1 MKRLALLVSC
11 SAIFAFSSG
20 LTDVKNVYL
29 LRMAKGM
36 DQYLANR
43 LTNEHVFQIVTDPK
57 LADAIFTDQI
67 GTPFESKMTELFP
80 PPPAADPEP
89 KAEQPEKTAKSDKTE
104 KDKDKDENPPS
115 TAAMLAEAA
124 GKIPSMASTSS
135 FGRARGTLFL
145 VDAKSKEVLWST
157 YNPAKDSTS
166 RELDRTANDI
176 VSRLKKD
183 LSKK

>member
-1 MKRLALLVSC
+1 MKRLALLLSL
-11 SAIFAFSSG
+11 SAVFAFSSG
-20 LTDVKNVYL
+20 LTDVKSVYL

-57 LADAIFTDQI
+57 IADAIFTDQI
-67 GTPFESKMTELFP
+67 GAGFEARMTELLP

-89 KAEQPEKTAKSDKTE
+89 KADKPEKGDKA
-104 KDKDKDENPPS
+104 DKEEPS
-115 TAAMLAEAA
+115 TAALLAEAA
-124 GKIPSMASTSS
+124 GKVPSMTSTSS
-135 FGRARGTLFL
+135 FGRAKGTLFL

-157 YNPAKDSTS
+157 YNPSKDATS
-166 RELDRTANDI
+166 KEMDRTANDI